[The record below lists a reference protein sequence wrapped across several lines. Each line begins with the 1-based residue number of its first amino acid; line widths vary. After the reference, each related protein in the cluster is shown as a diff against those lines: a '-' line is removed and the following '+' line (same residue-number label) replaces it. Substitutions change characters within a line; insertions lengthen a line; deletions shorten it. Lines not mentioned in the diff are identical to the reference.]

1 MVYMDTVPAKNIQ
14 TVAERIR
21 QAVNTMVPDGYGFVI
36 VLAKPKESDPGN
48 FACFQISNLNA
59 DHSMKVLKMTI
70 KHRDSGKFFEK
81 ELPHD

>member
-1 MVYMDTVPAKNIQ
+1 MATEPLKEKQ
-14 TVAERIR
+14 KVAERIG

-48 FACFQISNLNA
+48 FDCVQISNLDA
-59 DHSMKVLKMTI
+59 DLSMQVLKMTI